1 MLKELPNYSP
11 EEFESQKHPFSIKR
25 LSTTIGAELL
35 DIDLKK
41 DLSQEEKDHIYNAL
55 LTYKVIFFRDQDIS
69 TEQHMRFG
77 QYFGELEI
85 HPFTPLGTNREDH
98 PEVLRITHNEDNKP
112 KENAWHSDVTWRM
125 EPSLGSILR
134 MVETPSVGGDT
145 LFANM
150 EAAYENLPDEIKEKL
165 EGAYAVH
172 DFALFRNRLIKQGK
186 SPEEIE
192 EFDKKFPKPTHPV
205 IRTHPDTGKK
215 SIYVNVAF
223 TTHIEGFS
231 DEDSRLMLNFL
242 YNQATIPE
250 YQCRFKWEENSIA
263 FWDNIACQHY
273 ATGDYWPA
281 VRRVERVTVIGNK
294 PV

>member
-85 HPFTPLGTNREDH
+85 HPFTPLGTNRKDH

-172 DFALFRNRLIKQGK
+172 DFALFRNRLIRQGK

-205 IRTHPDTGKK
+205 IRTQPDTGKK

-223 TTHIEGFS
+223 TTHIKGFS

-242 YNQATIPE
+242 YI
-250 YQCRFKWEENSIA
+250 K
-263 FWDNIACQHY
+263 
-273 ATGDYWPA
+273 ATGK
-281 VRRVERVTVIGNK
+281 I
-294 PV
+294 

>member
-1 MLKELPNYSP
+1 MLKQLPIYSP

-25 LSTTIGAELL
+25 LSTTIGAELH

-85 HPFTPLGTNREDH
+85 HPFAPLGTNREDH

-134 MVETPSVGGDT
+134 MVETHPVGGDT

-165 EGAYAVH
+165 EGAFAIH

-186 SPEEIE
+186 SP
-192 EFDKKFPKPTHPV
+192 
-205 IRTHPDTGKK
+205 
-215 SIYVNVAF
+215 
-223 TTHIEGFS
+223 
-231 DEDSRLMLNFL
+231 
-242 YNQATIPE
+242 
-250 YQCRFKWEENSIA
+250 
-263 FWDNIACQHY
+263 
-273 ATGDYWPA
+273 
-281 VRRVERVTVIGNK
+281 
-294 PV
+294 

>member
-1 MLKELPNYSP
+1 
-11 EEFESQKHPFSIKR
+11 
-25 LSTTIGAELL
+25 
-35 DIDLKK
+35 
-41 DLSQEEKDHIYNAL
+41 
-55 LTYKVIFFRDQDIS
+55 
-69 TEQHMRFG
+69 
-77 QYFGELEI
+77 
-85 HPFTPLGTNREDH
+85 
-98 PEVLRITHNEDNKP
+98 
-112 KENAWHSDVTWRM
+112 M

-150 EAAYENLPDEIKEKL
+150 EVAYENLPDEIKEKL

-192 EFDKKFPKPTHPV
+192 EFNKKFPKPTHPV

-231 DEDSRLMLNFL
+231 DEDSRLMLKFL
-242 YNQATIPE
+242 YNQANIPE

-263 FWDNIACQHY
+263 FWDNRACQHY

-281 VRRVERVTVIGNK
+281 VRRVERVTVVGDK

>member
-1 MLKELPNYSP
+1 MLKHLKNFTP

-41 DLSQEEKDHIYNAL
+41 DLSQEEKDHIYDAL
-55 LTYKVIFFRDQDIS
+55 LTYKVIFFRDQDLT
-69 TEQHMRFG
+69 TEEHLRFG
-77 QYFGELEI
+77 KYFGELEI
-85 HPFTPLGTNREDH
+85 HPFAPLGTNRDDH
-98 PEVLRITHNEDNKP
+98 PEVLRITHDEGNKP

-134 MVETPSVGGDT
+134 MVETPPVGGDT

-150 EAAYENLPDEIKEKL
+150 EVAYENLPDEIKKKL

-192 EFDKKFPKPTHPV
+192 EFNKKFPKPTHPV

-242 YNQATIPE
+242 YNQANIPE

-263 FWDNIACQHY
+263 FWDNRACLLY
-273 ATGDYWPA
+273 TSDAAD
-281 VRRVERVTVIGNK
+281 EL
-294 PV
+294 

>member
-1 MLKELPNYSP
+1 MLKHLNNYTP
-11 EEFESQKHPFSIKR
+11 EEFESQKHPFTIKR

-35 DIDLKK
+35 DIDLKS
-41 DLSQEEKDHIYNAL
+41 DLSQEERDHIYDAL
-55 LTYKVIFFRDQDIS
+55 LTYKVIFFRDQDLT
-69 TEQHMRFG
+69 TEEHLKFG

-85 HPFTPLGTNREDH
+85 HPFAPLGTNRDDH

-112 KENAWHSDVTWRM
+112 RENAWHSDVTWRM

-134 MVETPSVGGDT
+134 MVETPTVGGDT

-150 EAAYENLPDEIKEKL
+150 EVAYENLPDEIKEKL
-165 EGAYAVH
+165 EGTYAVH

-186 SPEEIE
+186 SAEEIE
-192 EFDKKFPKPTHPV
+192 KLNKKFPKPTHPV

-215 SIYVNVAF
+215 SIYVNAVF

-242 YNQATIPE
+242 YNQANVPE
-250 YQCRFKWEENSIA
+250 YQCRFKWEQNSIA
-263 FWDNIACQHY
+263 FWDNRVCQHY

-281 VRRVERVTVIGNK
+281 IRKVERVTVIGDK